1 MPLEHQNIK
10 RIRRHTRIR
19 KKLAGTTARPRLV
32 VHRSAKNISAQL
44 IDDTKGITLVSA
56 ASFDKNLRGKLKY
69 GGNIEAAKVVGEQI
83 ARLAKEKS
91 VTQVVFDRGGFPF
104 HGRVKAL
111 AEAARQNGLQ
121 Y

>member
-1 MPLEHQNIK
+1 MALEHQNIK
-10 RIRRHTRIR
+10 RLRRHTRIR
-19 KKLAGTTARPRLV
+19 KKVQGTTDRPRLV
-32 VHRSAKNISAQL
+32 VHRGAKNISAQL

-56 ASFDKNLRGKLKY
+56 ASFDQNLRSKVKY
-69 GGNIEAAKVVGEQI
+69 GGNMEAAKAVGAQI
-83 ARLAKEKS
+83 AKLAKEKS